1 MINCADGSFGT
12 IVANRSFGTIVTNGS
27 FHFTI
32 MGAIGSNGCLQSPMV
47 IVIAIGATD
56 RIAIGSFG
64 EPFDPLKLPI
74 VANGDTFANIRT
86 GPSIKIWGGATL
98 KKSIPTLKLPECT

>member
-1 MINCADGSFGT
+1 M
-12 IVANRSFGTIVTNGS
+12 
-27 FHFTI
+27 
-32 MGAIGSNGCLQSPMV
+32 SPMV

-64 EPFDPLKLPI
+64 DPFDPLKLPI

-86 GPSIKIWGGATL
+86 GPSIKIGGGGL
-98 KKSIPTLKLPECT
+98 